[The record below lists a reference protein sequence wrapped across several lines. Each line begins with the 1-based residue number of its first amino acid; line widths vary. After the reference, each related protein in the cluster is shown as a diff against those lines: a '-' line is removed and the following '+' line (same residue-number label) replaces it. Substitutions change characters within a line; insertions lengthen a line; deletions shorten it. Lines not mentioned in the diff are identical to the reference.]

1 MEPIEIT
8 ARRSALGLNQA
19 DFAHLLGVK
28 QATISHWETGKRNP
42 NNPDRLTGE
51 IAQFERLH
59 QQIVDETLQI
69 LRNVLDSKEDTL
81 VFVATFADDEDYWEV
96 DAQAKQL
103 TLPAA
108 FHRSATAQAAQEAE
122 AEYGVRVEIRET
134 RTRSTISK
142 EIADIKE
149 LQSDLDLEDPEELF
163 QFDILDA
170 ERLELEEELKNL
182 Y

>member
-1 MEPIEIT
+1 MNPIELM

-19 DFAHLLGVK
+19 DFARLLGVK
-28 QATISHWETGKRNP
+28 QATISHWETGIRTP
-42 NNPDRLTGE
+42 SNPDRLMGE

-69 LRNVLDSKEDTL
+69 LRSVLGSNEDTP
-81 VFVATFADDEDYWEV
+81 VFVATFAEDADYWEV
-96 DAQAKQL
+96 DAKAKEL

-142 EIADIKE
+142 EIADVKE
-149 LQSDLDLEDPEELF
+149 LQADLDLEDPEDLF
-163 QFDILDA
+163 QFDVLDA